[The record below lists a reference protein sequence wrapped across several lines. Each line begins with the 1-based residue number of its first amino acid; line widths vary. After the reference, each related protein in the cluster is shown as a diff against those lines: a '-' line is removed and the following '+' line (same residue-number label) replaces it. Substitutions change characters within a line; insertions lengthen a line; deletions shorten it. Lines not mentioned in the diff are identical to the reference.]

1 MKNILFLIVFPLF
14 AFLYCQGQAIEV
26 IALSERAVKKTIKKI
41 CSATPE
47 KEEKFVNGERYTVIC
62 YSNCFNGLILCY
74 LFSHKK
80 CFGWI
85 IVPLN
90 QILLKELV
98 ELFNKRSVRLT
109 NAE

>member
-1 MKNILFLIVFPLF
+1 M
-14 AFLYCQGQAIEV
+14 
-26 IALSERAVKKTIKKI
+26 
-41 CSATPE
+41 
-47 KEEKFVNGERYTVIC
+47 NGERYTVIC

-109 NAE
+109 NAEWLHYQKNGEISYVRLVHDEKLTPFHFVFLGIKKR